1 MHKLSR
7 SQSLRLPRMALIA
20 TAFGAVAVGAFAN
33 WRVSDWALGDSPPG
47 NRERQ
52 THVSRDSRPHGDTP
66 PRRRS
71 HGSKSLTLP
80 GSDVEHNSS
89 S

>member
-20 TAFGAVAVGAFAN
+20 TAFGAVAVGAFAIG
-33 WRVSDWALGDSPPG
+33 ALAIGRLAIRRLAIESAKLTSLEIQDL
-47 NRERQ
+47 
-52 THVSRDSRPHGDTP
+52 TATRPHAAEVTV
-66 PRRRS
+66 
-71 HGSKSLTLP
+71 SKSLTLP